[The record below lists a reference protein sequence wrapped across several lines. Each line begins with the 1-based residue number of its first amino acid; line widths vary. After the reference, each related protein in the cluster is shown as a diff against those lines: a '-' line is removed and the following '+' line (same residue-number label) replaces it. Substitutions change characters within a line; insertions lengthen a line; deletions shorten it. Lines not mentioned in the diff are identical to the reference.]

1 MRELKDLNLSTR
13 TYNALIKVGITT
25 DTQIL
30 ELTENDMKNIQ
41 GMGQKSLKELCEVK
55 EKIKKYEK
63 YSPNLIELSTLLEL
77 DIESLYIVSLD
88 YNNTYEILK
97 FLILKNSYFKNKL
110 LDYLYK
116 FLSFYPYGV
125 LKDCFIEKLP
135 VILQYQDIID
145 EAIRELEQKDQ
156 VEIRDNFLIL
166 KNIKSLEEELK
177 PILDAN
183 KIKIFIDRI
192 NGRTL
197 NEIAKDFNVT
207 RERIRQ
213 IECKVLSILKD
224 KKLGY
229 DKYLEIVQKYDFK
242 KEDIYKIFGKE
253 ICNFIELRFGL
264 DFLEEER
271 IPLEE
276 ILNDVEISNDIKNK
290 INNLLNEDI
299 LVIDGEK
306 IKLTKK
312 SLMEYFLKKNAAVTI
327 NLEKFKE
334 MYNDFL
340 DTYCQGKIEKLKN
353 RDYENAI
360 KNRPDIL
367 SKLKNTIRYYD
378 IENKDMKKFLTT
390 LELTKY
396 KNIEY
401 SSLKIFRDNL
411 DLMKEYD
418 VQDEYELHNLL
429 KKICKDNKNFS
440 NIKFSRMPIIQFGK
454 VDRMKQAKDLYL
466 KLAPISFED
475 FSKEYDRI
483 YGIDENTVK
492 ANIVPRLKEINNNV
506 EAIEKQSVGLM
517 HKIKKI
523 VDNIFKKW

>member
-229 DKYLEIVQKYDFK
+229 DKYLEIVQKYDFN

-253 ICNFIELRFGL
+253 IANFIDLRFGL
-264 DFLEEER
+264 DFLEEKR
-271 IPLEE
+271 KPLEE
-276 ILNDVEISNDIKNK
+276 ILNDDEVSNDIKNK
-290 INNLLNEDI
+290 INNLLNENI

-312 SLMEYFLKKNAAVTI
+312 SLMEYFLKKYAKVTI

-340 DTYCQGKIEKLKN
+340 DTYCQGEIEKLKN

-378 IENKDMKKFLTT
+378 IENKDMKKFLDV

-492 ANIVPRLKEINNNV
+492 ANIVPRLKELNNNV
-506 EAIEKQSVGLM
+506 ETIEKQSVGLM

>member
-1 MRELKDLNLSTR
+1 
-13 TYNALIKVGITT
+13 
-25 DTQIL
+25 
-30 ELTENDMKNIQ
+30 
-41 GMGQKSLKELCEVK
+41 
-55 EKIKKYEK
+55 
-63 YSPNLIELSTLLEL
+63 
-77 DIESLYIVSLD
+77 
-88 YNNTYEILK
+88 
-97 FLILKNSYFKNKL
+97 
-110 LDYLYK
+110 
-116 FLSFYPYGV
+116 
-125 LKDCFIEKLP
+125 
-135 VILQYQDIID
+135 
-145 EAIRELEQKDQ
+145 
-156 VEIRDNFLIL
+156 
-166 KNIKSLEEELK
+166 
-177 PILDAN
+177 
-183 KIKIFIDRI
+183 
-192 NGRTL
+192 
-197 NEIAKDFNVT
+197 
-207 RERIRQ
+207 
-213 IECKVLSILKD
+213 
-224 KKLGY
+224 
-229 DKYLEIVQKYDFK
+229 
-242 KEDIYKIFGKE
+242 
-253 ICNFIELRFGL
+253 
-264 DFLEEER
+264 
-271 IPLEE
+271 
-276 ILNDVEISNDIKNK
+276 
-290 INNLLNEDI
+290 
-299 LVIDGEK
+299 
-306 IKLTKK
+306 
-312 SLMEYFLKKNAAVTI
+312 MEYFLKKNAAVTI

-378 IENKDMKKFLTT
+378 IENKDMKKFLTA